1 MKKIKGR
8 FITSAFLALM
18 FCAFILLP
26 FVRANAYRRM
36 DELQQ
41 SLAYGTKYKTAEELS
56 EEAKKNGRTPMEQ
69 LEADAKEAEEEKKKS
84 QEEVL
89 EQIRQMQQGK
99 TGKTEEE
106 VPQKDNLPSEEP
118 DSGSKEKAKE
128 ALVEVEVSKED
139 EERAVELIKQYLDTG
154 KKPTLTADDKQKL
167 NAYLAQV
174 QDAQDQAV
182 IQQILADKDIDQDI
196 QAGKSADKG
205 YTEVWNASVNPWDI
219 MSGRSGV
226 KSGIFSLGGDT
237 FAQRLYRLLRTTLV
251 VVCLIGTMG
260 SLISIPFISSSAQLR
275 ERKEELTHK
284 AIIFALSFAIIPILN
299 FLRLLMDYQFGIR

>member
-36 DELQQ
+36 EELQQ
-41 SLAYGTKYKTAEELS
+41 SLTYGTKYKTAEELS
-56 EEAKKNGRTPMEQ
+56 AEAKKNGRTPMEQ
-69 LEADAKEAEEEKKKS
+69 LEADAKEAEEEKKIS
-84 QEEVL
+84 QEEAM
-89 EQIRQMQQGK
+89 EKIRQMQQGK

-128 ALVEVEVSKED
+128 ALVEDVSGELQLSDED
-139 EERAVELIKQYLDTG
+139 KKRAAELVTKYLNGDSVELTEEDRAKLQVYMQGAKEKQ
-154 KKPTLTADDKQKL
+154 
-167 NAYLAQV
+167 
-174 QDAQDQAV
+174 V
-182 IQQILADKDIDQDI
+182 IEQLLADKTMLPPNTGDR
-196 QAGKSADKG
+196 G

-219 MSGRSGV
+219 ISGRQGV
-226 KSGIFSLGGDT
+226 ASGIYSLGGDT
-237 FAQRLYRLLRTTLV
+237 FAQRLFRLLRTTLV
-251 VVCLIGTMG
+251 VVCLIGTMC
-260 SLISIPFISSSAQLR
+260 SLITIPFISSSAQLR